1 MFAISFDLVVAE
13 AEMRHPKGTTAAY
26 DEIARTLKRYDFAR
40 VQGSVYTTEVED
52 LANLLQAM
60 NALRALPWFADTVR
74 DIRAFRVEQWSDFT
88 PFMKSNR

>member
-13 AEMRHPKGTTAAY
+13 TELRHPKGTTAAY
-26 DEIARTLKRYDFAR
+26 DEVARTLKRYDSAR

-52 LANLLQAM
+52 LANLLRAM
-60 NALRALPWFADTVR
+60 NTLRALPWFADCVR

-88 PFMKSNR
+88 DFMKSNR